1 VKADVR
7 IRMGRR
13 RPTPLRVPGELFD
26 VYQPLMGVQATL
38 LWLNLRWLE
47 HSQMSGS
54 IEEELQA
61 RFHVPFAQ
69 LTKSL
74 DELMRFGLLEIG
86 PGGEYILHE
95 PLSAEA
101 FAAQFD
107 DLTAMGV
114 GAEVAA
120 TDLTEVTEDAP
131 GASSDE
137 PSVELSYET
146 DRTAP
151 RPTAAVEQIRPWAT
165 GAENLSA
172 DMEAVMD
179 LYHRK
184 IGIAGPIQFEKLRYW
199 VEEQGMEGEVVA
211 AAIEETVQSAQIPR
225 INYLEGVLRNW
236 YNDGIRTLKDLVE
249 KKASK
254 VLSGASAK
262 TPGQRSQTSQTPQSS
277 MSMEGAANAD
287 AYRRVDPNMVKKW
300 KELYPDEYDD

>member
-1 VKADVR
+1 MKADVR

-13 RPTPLRVPGELFD
+13 RPSPLRVPGEIFD

-47 HSQMSGS
+47 HAQVSGN

-69 LTKSL
+69 LAKLL

-86 PGGEYILHE
+86 AGGEYVLHE

-107 DLTAMGV
+107 APAVTEAGT
-114 GAEVAA
+114 EVAA
-120 TDLTEVTEDAP
+120 TSLTEEKEEV
-131 GASSDE
+131 SDTSRSE
-137 PSVELSYET
+137 PAVELRDEIDGVSP
-146 DRTAP
+146 D
-151 RPTAAVEQIRPWAT
+151 PTATVEQIKPWAT
-165 GAENLSA
+165 GLENLSA

-179 LYHRK
+179 LYHQK

-211 AAIEETVQSAQIPR
+211 AAIEETVQSAQVPR

-236 YNDGIRTLKDLVE
+236 FNDGIRTLKDLVE

-262 TPGQRSQTSQTPQSS
+262 TPGQRSQTSQPST
-277 MSMEGAANAD
+277 SMEGMANAD

-300 KELYPDEYDD
+300 KELYPDEYDG